1 MSIVLLNAPIRNY
14 YNRYMENIL
23 QLAQQNAQQ
32 AFAMLRQSRAV
43 TAWDLQGAEVHIVGS
58 LACGLYFDSHD
69 IDLHVYTDPFDMEDA
84 FAAMAMIAQQ
94 KGFKR
99 LTCQNLL
106 DTPEACVEWH
116 VFFEDERGQEWNL
129 DIIHIMRSSRYDGYF
144 EKQAAAIKEMLTDD
158 TRTAILNIKK
168 ARPKTPHIGGIW
180 IYTAVLRDGVRTAEQ
195 FNEWYAKQDKNQ
207 ILCWPLKK

>member
-1 MSIVLLNAPIRNY
+1 MFIVLLNALARNY

-23 QLAQQNAQQ
+23 QLAQQNTKE
-32 AFAMLRQSRAV
+32 AFSLLRQSRAV

-58 LACGLYFDSHD
+58 LACGLYFNSRD
-69 IDLHVYTDPFDMEDA
+69 IDLHVYTDPFDMENA

-116 VFFEDERGQEWNL
+116 VFFEDEKGDEWNL
-129 DIIHIMRSSRYDGYF
+129 DIIHIMRGSRYDGYF
-144 EKQAAAIKEMLTDD
+144 EKQAAAIKEMLTDP
-158 TRTAILNIKK
+158 TRTAILQIKK
-168 ARPKTPHIGGIW
+168 DLPRTPHIGGIW
-180 IYTAVLRDGVRTAEQ
+180 IYTAVLRDGVRTLSA
-195 FNEWYAKQDKNQ
+195 FNDWYAKQNKNQ
-207 ILCWPLKK
+207 ILEWPLKK